1 MSNREEAK
9 ELLNYLII
17 GERIGH
23 IIQGNVAEI
32 AKGEL
37 AVLIYLI
44 DEKDGASAIEI
55 SQRFQINTSR
65 VAAILKTLYKKGY
78 IERKSDPKDKRK
90 IQVYI
95 TDKGKQYGQQRRE
108 DILNHID
115 QMLEMLGEEDAKE
128 HLRIM
133 KRIAYIY
140 QSSSKD
146 ND

>member
-1 MSNREEAK
+1 M
-9 ELLNYLII
+9 
-17 GERIGH
+17 
-23 IIQGNVAEI
+23 
-32 AKGEL
+32 
-37 AVLIYLI
+37 IYLI

-65 VAAILKTLYKKGY
+65 VAALLKTLSKKGY

>member
-1 MSNREEAK
+1 MSTREDAK

-65 VAAILKTLYKKGY
+65 VAAILKTLSKKGY
-78 IERKSDPKDKRK
+78 IERKSDPQDKRK

-108 DILNHID
+108 DILDHID

-140 QSSSKD
+140 QSCSKD

>member
-65 VAAILKTLYKKGY
+65 VAAILKTLSKKVY

>member
-65 VAAILKTLYKKGY
+65 VAAILKTLSKKGY